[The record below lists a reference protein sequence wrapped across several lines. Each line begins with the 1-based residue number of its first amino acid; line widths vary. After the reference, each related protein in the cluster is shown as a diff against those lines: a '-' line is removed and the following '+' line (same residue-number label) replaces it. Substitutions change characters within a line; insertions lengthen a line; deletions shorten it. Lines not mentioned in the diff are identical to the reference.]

1 MSLEPNVF
9 TEKPVFLQDLNEP
22 FLAIKKKR
30 DREINRKKE
39 LTFSTN
45 LFLKKR
51 ERKWVLNNL
60 IEVEVP

>member
-45 LFLKKR
+45 LFKKK
-51 ERKWVLNNL
+51 EKENGFFT
-60 IEVEVP
+60 I